1 MKLNQLTEENRKGS
15 PFFYHQENEKQVSIF
30 TLFASQISNQLRGCS
45 NVQAHSVVD
54 LILKILFIERDK
66 IIMTKYKDPIT
77 FVSENEIGIPSVV
90 TLPNVGMG
98 IITATTKAM
107 QSLKLDCRVIL
118 CSQLIS
124 GDMEIIEK
132 SDSNVYDYIIFDD
145 FGNFYDDET
154 PNEIIDYIKRY
165 INKKHIII
173 VKAPENLVGYK
184 DITFDFDTANYTWH
198 LDKTTPYEYGYTK
211 ESK

>member
-1 MKLNQLTEENRKGS
+1 MAKYTD
-15 PFFYHQENEKQVSIF
+15 PC
-30 TLFASQISNQLRGCS
+30 T
-45 NVQAHSVVD
+45 
-54 LILKILFIERDK
+54 FI
-66 IIMTKYKDPIT
+66 
-77 FVSENEIGIPSVV
+77 SENKIGIPSVV

-118 CSQLIS
+118 CCQLIS
-124 GDMEIIEK
+124 GDMEILEK

-165 INKKHIII
+165 INEKHIII
-173 VKAPENLVGYK
+173 VKAPENSVGYK
-184 DITFDFDTANYTWH
+184 DIAFDFDTTNYAWH
-198 LDKTTPYEYGYTK
+198 LDKTPPYEYGYTK
-211 ESK
+211 ESE